1 MSKKKKLLIL
11 CLEILPFVLKIFFF
25 LDDYLSIFI
34 GSLMFLPITVI
45 NAVLIKD
52 ADEFTA
58 HNFKVFT
65 CWIVCEFTSW
75 YLYSFVFET
84 ELQKINNWT
93 DLGIPLICLA
103 IIIAVVETV
112 AAAIIKTAVA
122 GKTNPKRYGK

>member
-1 MSKKKKLLIL
+1 MLL
-11 CLEILPFVLKIFFF
+11 CLEILPFVLKTFFF
-25 LDDYLSIFI
+25 LDDYFSVFL
-34 GSLMFLPITVI
+34 GSLVFLPITVI
-45 NAVLIKD
+45 NAALIKD
-52 ADEFTA
+52 TSEFTA
-58 HNFKVFT
+58 HNFKVSAG
-65 CWIVCEFTSW
+65 WIVCEFTSW

-84 ELQKINNWT
+84 ELQKINNWI